1 MPATKLNE
9 TASVTRTAN
18 AWVGIAMCFKGLVG
32 KGFMMRFNVFSKR
45 LKQAMGSETNYAFA
59 KRSGISEPLL
69 RKYLSGVSIPSMEKA
84 WKMAVAANVSL
95 DWLAGN
101 TPLHN
106 TNQTKIRSSLN
117 PRPGDLD
124 ISFTGGIKHTFV
136 GFNVRLRKAMGDET
150 PCMFA
155 KKSGVSGSSLHNYL
169 KGLVVPSIE
178 KACRMANV
186 ANVSLDWL
194 ASGCRARSQ
203 LSQKILSSSDKDVQ
217 EYIPLYEPSFLN
229 RKRPWR
235 HSSNILTH
243 LAFSAHS
250 LHEQGLNPNQL
261 LAIPVMGDSMAGVL
275 KDGDIVMI
283 DLERNQ
289 LDAEAIYVVLL
300 NGQLYAKRLQRLFD
314 GSVRI
319 INENKSYSDVVVE
332 KAHLSNIEIIGRV
345 IWFCGWT

>member
-1 MPATKLNE
+1 MPATKLKE

-32 KGFMMRFNVFSKR
+32 KGFMMKFNAFSKR

-59 KRSGISEPLL
+59 KRSGVSEPLL
-69 RKYLSGVSIPSMEKA
+69 RKYLSGVSVPSMEKA

-106 TNQTKIRSSLN
+106 VNQTKKRSPLN

-124 ISFTGGIKHTFV
+124 ISFTGGIKNTFV
-136 GFNVRLRKAMGDET
+136 GFNVRLRKAMGDDT
-150 PCMFA
+150 PCIFA

-169 KGLVVPSIE
+169 KGLVIPSIE
-178 KACRMANV
+178 KACRMANA

-194 ASGCRARSQ
+194 ASGCHTGSQ
-203 LSQKILSSSDKDVQ
+203 LNQNTHKDVQ
-217 EYIPLYEPSFLN
+217 DYIPLYEPSFLN

-235 HSSNILTH
+235 HSSNILTY
-243 LAFSAHS
+243 LAFPARL
-250 LHEQGLNPNQL
+250 LHKQGLNPNQL
-261 LAIPVMGDSMAGVL
+261 LAIPVVGDSMAGVL

-289 LDAEAIYVVLL
+289 LDAEALYVVRL
-300 NGQLYAKRLQRLFD
+300 NDQLYAKRLQRLFD

-319 INENKSYSDVVVE
+319 INENKAYNDVIVE
-332 KAHLSNIEIIGRV
+332 KAYLSNIEIIGRV
-345 IWFCGWT
+345 IWFCGWI